1 MERLLR
7 NIDKIPMLLK
17 LSLCM
22 YIIPAGLNAMYD
34 MGYMIGE
41 ASKHIIK

>member
-17 LSLCM
+17 VSLCM
-22 YIIPAGLNAMYD
+22 YIIPEGLNVMYKL
-34 MGYMIGE
+34 GYMVGE
-41 ASKHIIK
+41 ASKYVFK

>member
-1 MERLLR
+1 MEDLLK
-7 NIDKIPMLLK
+7 NIDKMPMLLK

-34 MGYMIGE
+34 IGYMIGE

>member
-1 MERLLR
+1 MGNLQN
-7 NIDKIPMLLK
+7 NIDKMPMLLK

-34 MGYMIGE
+34 IGYMIGE
-41 ASKHIIK
+41 VSKHIIK